1 MLEYPQP
8 YTRLVPLS
16 FHGYCGREIDLSTR
30 NETLQMNELQVLLH
44 AFLEYIESNLLEVVC
59 VRVTKTK
66 STTTILA
73 AVVVVP

>member
-1 MLEYPQP
+1 
-8 YTRLVPLS
+8 
-16 FHGYCGREIDLSTR
+16 
-30 NETLQMNELQVLLH
+30 MNELQVLLH